1 MLLFAISHHI
11 VLCNETSMK
20 MSFKINQDSG
30 IDDLNTFDLRVYKEQ
45 RDIVTTCDLNQ
56 SVQLSLYTAT
66 SNKTLIQN
74 INLTYDAL
82 QQEKWLAF
90 RSLNNAWL
98 SSNSSLEYFAA
109 ILELSSEGCDELSLE
124 NIGISAHTGKEPLL
138 IVYAQRKPTN
148 DEEMLKHL
156 LDQSADTNREK
167 RDRSTIIQETSQCTL
182 YNYNVRILIT

>member
-1 MLLFAISHHI
+1 
-11 VLCNETSMK
+11 MK

-90 RSLNNAWL
+90 RSLKAFYNSWL
-98 SSNSSLEYFAA
+98 SSNSSGNFMVQLE
-109 ILELSSEGCDELSLE
+109 ISSEGCDELSLE
-124 NIGISAHTGKEPLL
+124 NVGISAHTGKEPLL

>member
-1 MLLFAISHHI
+1 M
-11 VLCNETSMK
+11 
-20 MSFKINQDSG
+20 
-30 IDDLNTFDLRVYKEQ
+30 DLRVYKNIIEQ
-45 RDIVTTCDLNQ
+45 KDIVTTCDLNQ

-90 RSLNNAWL
+90 RSLNNTWL

-124 NIGISAHTGKEPLL
+124 NVGISAHTGKEPLL

-167 RDRSTIIQETSQCTL
+167 RQLESSGTIPIQETFQCSL
-182 YNYNVRILIT
+182 QNYNVSIII

>member
-1 MLLFAISHHI
+1 M
-11 VLCNETSMK
+11 M
-20 MSFKINQDSG
+20 MSFKINQESG
-30 IDDLNTFDLRVYKEQ
+30 INDLKTLDLRVYKEQ
-45 RDIVTTCDLNQ
+45 IDIVNTCDLNQ
-56 SVQLSLYTAT
+56 GVQLSLYTAT

-74 INLTYDAL
+74 INLTYDGL
-82 QQEKWLAF
+82 QQEKWLVF
-90 RSLNNAWL
+90 RSLNNSWL

-109 ILELSSEGCDELSLE
+109 TLELSSEGCDELTLE
-124 NIGISAHTGKEPLL
+124 NIGISAETGKEPLL

-156 LDQSADTNREK
+156 LEQSSDISREK